1 MSPPSPATARPRA
14 PRLLAI
20 PPPSGA
26 VALACVDAWLDAG
39 APEAGLAVLLREP
52 GTTPAALLDAHG
64 RLAPLRRRCRDLGI
78 PLLLGCDADALAA
91 LFPDDVDGGSADP
104 RGSSSPGARAALLP
118 DDADHPDRRH
128 HDVGRPHDSA
138 RRSGLPTPDSLA
150 GLAGVQLRGDPSPLA
165 LTGARA
171 RLPPAW
177 LLGRS
182 CHGHPAGAHALVDYT
197 CLAPIFPPTTPQPG
211 VEKTAIGLERLAAWA
226 SEPGAHLIALGGVGP
241 ANAAACLQAG
251 ARGLAGIGLFF
262 GAPARVAQDVAAV
275 VTALQARDVQ
285 PLPPGQRP

>member
-26 VALACVDAWLDAG
+26 VALACIDAWLDAG

-52 GTTPAALLDAHG
+52 GATPAALLDAHG

-91 LFPDDVDGGSADP
+91 LFPDDAEGRSADL
-104 RGSSSPGARAALLP
+104 RGSSVLAAQRSSSSPAPDARG
-118 DDADHPDRRH
+118 H
-128 HDVGRPHDSA
+128 HDVDRPHDTA
-138 RRSGLPTPDSLA
+138 RRSGLPAPDTLA
-150 GLAGVQLRGDPSPLA
+150 ELAGVQLRGDPSPLA
-165 LTGARA
+165 LADARA

-177 LLGRS
+177 ILGRS
-182 CHGHPAGAHALVDYT
+182 CHGHPTGAHALVDYT

-226 SEPGAHLIALGGVGP
+226 SEPDAHLIALGGVGP

-251 ARGLAGIGLFF
+251 ARALAGIGLFF
-262 GAPARVAQDVAAV
+262 GAPARIAQDVAAV